1 MTIFK
6 TGYLQALDVTD
17 ELIKI
22 IEDNNIITHRQS
34 IGVQNCEPESYLES
48 RIKQLIYKYCRRTG
62 RIPFEIEDETDV
74 SP

>member
-17 ELIKI
+17 ELIGI
-22 IEDNNIITHRQS
+22 IKDNQLMTVMNGHQ
-34 IGVQNCEPESYLES
+34 PESYLES

>member
-6 TGYLQALDVTD
+6 TGFLQALDVTD

-22 IEDNNIITHRQS
+22 IEDNNIITQRQEQARHM
-34 IGVQNCEPESYLES
+34 GYEPESYLES

-62 RIPFEIEDETDV
+62 RIPHEIE
-74 SP
+74 SQ